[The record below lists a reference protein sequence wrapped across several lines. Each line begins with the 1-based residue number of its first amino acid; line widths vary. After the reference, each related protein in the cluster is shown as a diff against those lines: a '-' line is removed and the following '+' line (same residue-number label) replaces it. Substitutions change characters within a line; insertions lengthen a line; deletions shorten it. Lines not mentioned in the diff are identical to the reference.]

1 MLFCSKCE
9 VKACYKDYKG
19 DRESMPKGC
28 PSKNEEILE
37 KAKALYLDE
46 ENMKIAHNAALVES
60 GGYGRKT
67 RLEETI
73 DFMHRCGYKKIGLAF
88 CYGLRNEAKTLTKIL
103 EYHDFEVCSVM
114 CKCGAVP
121 KKHIDIKP
129 EETVHNTPDEVM
141 CNPIGQA
148 LFLNEEKVDF
158 TLLFG
163 LCVGHD
169 TLCLKYLDS
178 PVSVFAVK
186 DRVLAHNPVA
196 AIYQSEAY
204 YKSKIY
210 NKK

>member
-9 VKACYKDYKG
+9 VKACYKG
-19 DRESMPKGC
+19 DKEHMPEKC
-28 PSKNEEILE
+28 PSKNDEVLE
-37 KAKALYLDE
+37 KAKSLYFQE
-46 ENMKIAHNAALVES
+46 ENMKIAHNAALVEAE
-60 GGYGRKT
+60 GYCKKT

-73 DFMHRCGYKKIGLAF
+73 DFMKKCGYKKIGLAF
-88 CYGLRNEAKTLTKIL
+88 CVGLRNEAKTLTKIL
-103 EYHDFEVCSVM
+103 EYHGFEVCSVI

-121 KKHIDIKP
+121 KTHIGISQ
-129 EETVHNTPDEVM
+129 EETVRNNPDEIM

-148 LFLNEEKVDF
+148 LYLNEEKVDF

-169 TLCLKYLDS
+169 TLALKYLES

-210 NKK
+210 KTEL